1 MVVEKMGIRSFK
13 DLIVWQRSIQLVV
26 QTYEIAR
33 LIPEWERFELASQ
46 MRRAA
51 VSIPSNIA
59 EGHERR
65 SRREYAHFLSIT
77 GGSLAELETHFTVS
91 EVVGHVGSQHLKKAR
106 DSAEAVSKM
115 IWAIERGL
123 RK

>member
-1 MVVEKMGIRSFK
+1 MNIRSFK
-13 DLIVWQRSIQLVV
+13 DLIVWQRGIQLVV
-26 QTYEIAR
+26 ATYETSR
-33 LIPEWERFELASQ
+33 LLPDWERFDLASQ

-51 VSIPSNIA
+51 VSVPSNIA

-65 SRREYAHFLSIT
+65 SRREYARYLSMSS
-77 GGSLAELETHFTVS
+77 GSLAELETQLTIA
-91 EVVGHVGSQHLKKAR
+91 EVVGHVEPQQLTRVRGY
-106 DSAEAVSKM
+106 AEEVSRM

>member
-1 MVVEKMGIRSFK
+1 MRIRSFK
-13 DLIVWQRSIQLVV
+13 DLIVWQRGIQLVV
-26 QTYEIAR
+26 ETYEAAR
-33 LIPEWERFELASQ
+33 MLPDWERFELASQ

-51 VSIPSNIA
+51 VSVPSNIA

-65 SRREYAHFLSIT
+65 SPREYARYLAISS
-77 GGSLAELETHFTVS
+77 GSLAELETHFTVS
-91 EVVGHVGSQHLKKAR
+91 EVVGHIEPQRLKKVR
-106 DSAEAVSKM
+106 GYAEEVSRM